1 MNRGKM
7 SFIYAIPSDIF
18 NNHIIPYIYS
28 PQQKPLLEDIKS
40 YNKTKELL
48 NEYTG
53 HPINNYI
60 IQFVLEYTNDNIYDN
75 LMDIIWKRYNILNP
89 YYNDINLHKFIV
101 FHKFT
106 FDFKPI
112 WGLLTHDERINFIS
126 FVSMKNDNMTQIMNT
141 TNEPLFDF
149 IIDI

>member
-1 MNRGKM
+1 MN
-7 SFIYAIPSDIF
+7 FIYAIPSDIF

-53 HPINNYI
+53 HPIDNYI
-60 IQFVLEYTNDNIYDN
+60 IQYVLEYTNNNN
-75 LMDIIWKRYNILNP
+75 LMDVIWKRYNILNP
-89 YYNDINLHKFIV
+89 YYNDINLHMFIV
-101 FHKFT
+101 FHKFV

-112 WGLLTHDERINFIS
+112 WGLLTHDERIKFVS
-126 FVSMKNDNMTQIMNT
+126 FVNVKVDNMTQFINN
-141 TNEPLFDF
+141 NEPLMNH
-149 IIDI
+149 